1 MKKLFSTI
9 MGGVILLTLP
19 MCLTSCEDILGHWER
34 PVPATPGTPS
44 TPTVSNIYLEWDGS
58 ALAEKTI
65 PEDAKPLTASETSWS
80 GTYIVKEDVT
90 FNEDVTIA
98 GDVDLIIMDGKTLT
112 INGKQLK
119 ETTYP
124 YSFKL
129 SIYAQSEGDEKGKLV
144 VNTTTDGDHPI
155 VAKDIDIHGGDIS
168 VAATGDPSQGFYVKN
183 KFYIYG
189 GKITAS
195 GREQGIKADANLYI
209 YGGELTANA
218 GTRSIGTGGMAIQAG
233 TLYIYG
239 GTVTANGGNA
249 SGSSSMGGDA
259 INASKLYIYGG
270 TVTATGG
277 ERTGSWTDG
286 YGINVS
292 NITISG
298 GTVTA
303 NGGSNYSHGINGDIS
318 ITGGNV
324 SATSKGLSVITGNA
338 TINGTGVKVEM
349 TRTDAAGN
357 ADSDFANLF
366 INTSGMGSIV
376 IGGTNV
382 FADWVTASNKISY
395 FLSGGAQPIAGLTY
409 DTTSNTLTY
418 QP

>member
-1 MKKLFSTI
+1 

-112 INGKQLK
+112 INGKHLQ
-119 ETTYP
+119 EAGSF
-124 YSFKL
+124 SFKL

-144 VNTTTDGDHPI
+144 VNTTADGDDPI

-168 VAATGDPSQGFYVKN
+168 VAATGNNTQGFYADN
-183 KFYIYG
+183 RSYIYG

-195 GREQGIKADANLYI
+195 GTSQGILAGDLNI
-209 YGGELTANA
+209 YGGDLIANA
-218 GTRSIGTGGMAIQAG
+218 GATGPGAGGIAIQAQAG
-233 TLYIYG
+233 NLYIYG

-249 SGSSSMGGDA
+249 SGSDSKGGDA
-259 INASKLYIYGG
+259 ISATELFIYGG

-277 ERTGSWTDG
+277 ERTGTWTDG
-286 YGINVS
+286 YGIHAT
-292 NITISG
+292 NITIFG

-303 NGGSNYSHGINGDIS
+303 NGGSNYSYGINGNKTIIS
-318 ITGGNV
+318 GGNV
-324 SATSKGLSVITGNA
+324 SATSTGLPVILGDA

-349 TRTDAAGN
+349 TRTDAAGDAN
-357 ADSDFANLF
+357 SDDAKLF
-366 INTSGMGSIV
+366 IYNSPTGSIE
-376 IGGTNV
+376 IGGTDV

-395 FLSGGAQPIAGLTY
+395 FLSGGTQPIAGLTY
-409 DTTSNTLTY
+409 DTTSKTLTY